1 MLRKKGGSLLPVGV
15 TAAEGRFQRGDLVIC
30 LDPEG
35 REVARGLVNLD
46 AQMVR
51 QRLGKSSKVIAK
63 ELGEMEDPELIHR
76 DNLVLSETE
85 TPA

>member
-15 TAAEGRFQRGDLVIC
+15 TAAEGNFQRGDLVVC

-51 QRLGKSSKVIAK
+51 QRIGKSSKVIAEEFG
-63 ELGEMEDPELIHR
+63 ELEDP
-76 DNLVLSETE
+76 
-85 TPA
+85 